1 MLTNTKMPPKDK
13 NKKTQNNFKQDFIR
27 EFERSLLLDDGVKKY
42 WIQNADQLPEPLLQ
56 NLYQVVKAKNDKVDE
71 YIRAALADDPDH
83 KILQELKTTVS
94 KIKKETRELE
104 EKSQAVNPEELL
116 EEQIKNI

>member
-1 MLTNTKMPPKDK
+1 MPPKDK